1 MSKAY
6 IEQAKREKEEE
17 ERRRA
22 ASQKTKDWYDRNGPR
37 YQRSVEESFARN
49 RAYGEAQREKKRQL
63 SSVAPTLGGQQ
74 KQLRREL
81 SGSLVKA
88 PNPLVTQFGIRR
100 YDEQQKHEQE
110 KGDYIQRVYDS
121 AGMRESERVAGDDSP
136 YLPKA
141 YSNDERRR
149 ALSAKGRE
157 LDTDYQYLLDVQK
170 TRAMRRAVPGDNPY
184 KDLSSDEI
192 SERMGAYRREKRLL
206 EEERA
211 RLDADTARVQEEIKS
226 EEYEKRYGYLL
237 KEADFA
243 QYGGYPSK
251 RYPEMS
257 EENSPSAALGAAYAE
272 EYGLSPVSKEERR
285 ALSGG
290 AVTENRDFYAGLSE
304 EDRAMYR
311 LISHE
316 IGSDEATGYALMDEE
331 ERGIFRYLYNRDGAD
346 AAREYYENLSEELT
360 KRQGQR
366 EKSAVEAIENPL
378 VRKTQELA
386 GAYGAGL
393 SDFGTAVHQTFSRSD
408 AVPLGAVQYQAEA
421 TAAEKTGFDRV
432 LYDATRAVGG
442 MTPALAAGAIAGA
455 AGLPAGAAKWIG
467 QSVMGLNAY
476 GNSYRSAL
484 ESGHGEG
491 EATAYAL
498 LSAASEVATEKA
510 LSGISALGGA
520 LPDTVKAK
528 LGQNMG
534 SAALRFALDM
544 GVSMGSEGFEEV
556 LQNEIDLMLRNAVL
570 GEQND
575 LNPFTEENLYTFLSS
590 ALSAGALELPGAAF
604 QTRRVT
610 PGADAGAAIDRSYDA
625 IARTGL
631 WSPTSTGSMAEAAG
645 MARAQVAQ
653 YNENAA
659 NASARRLAKAGD
671 VSFRPLPVFK
681 NGKVVEPD
689 QPALPKGV
697 RIVENETV
705 ESGSGTMH
713 DVPKGAVGALPNGV
727 KAYTPEQA
735 QQKNKVRDTYM
746 SFVISG
752 KQGLKDFW
760 NRITGRDNNGA
771 KKETAYLGL
780 VTPEMGKVYEQVIG
794 QDLTNYSYSVDS
806 DLILHVNDE
815 HGVES
820 YKKTAGEKAIDGD
833 AFSGLLDLI
842 KNPDA
847 IYQSHDEMGHPAFV
861 TLKYDD
867 GTTAYVQWVQENNK
881 GVKRL
886 RGKTFYA
893 TSDYVVP
900 VWEDGDHK
908 KIVMTKLDAKKRS
921 SPTANN
927 AQEPLANVQNVAG
940 PASLD
945 TNIPQSETGVNT
957 QSMQGAGEISANA
970 SDGAARGKA
979 LYPIFDKDGKVIN
992 GYGETVDTANRGGYS
1007 DTEGGGRNGQGLG
1020 NRSAAGRSDTGYLYQ
1035 ESGGGRGAEAE
1046 SHTRGGAGV
1055 SGVPEKNTGNLGQI
1069 QNTGEARE
1077 VRISYPDCEVGYHSP
1092 ALPDTA
1098 ETTRVLA
1105 QRFTERG
1112 LNAEI
1117 FDGDMV
1123 ELRNGQRIVHHGRA
1137 MTLADGTVVLRNGT
1151 ENADEVLQHELIH
1164 HGART
1169 GAPEAARVI
1178 AAVRESGLNVNDKLG
1193 WDNLQILTKRYERN
1207 GKRLADL
1214 ENEGRLFEEL
1224 SATVAGFHR
1233 RDPDV
1238 TRRAFGALFN
1248 DYDGIISAIE
1258 EAYPELNTR
1267 GSGET
1272 PAAFSSARNAESGAN
1287 GDYLKSGQITKEAMD
1302 RFIRDRNKVDGL
1314 QRQYDKVLRKTAL
1327 REEEMALVNEIIR
1340 GTKTE
1345 KSIESWMDR
1354 DGILRVARARAALKA
1369 AKAPFED
1376 FRRRQRQEKEKLAEK
1391 HTEHS
1396 DNWHDKKLGISYE
1409 INTMERNF
1417 LSVAGKEDGER
1428 LIREYIDPIHKNEAE
1443 SIRFANRMRKR
1454 VADLNLSK
1462 KESYWVQRVGE
1473 GDMALSDVPGSSREK
1488 VKHAVSE
1495 FRAIYD
1501 ELLDMANRVLIENGY
1516 PPIPKRENYFPH
1528 FNDETDPIHK
1538 ALSAMGISFQT
1549 SMLPTDIAGLTYTFK
1564 PGKKYFANF
1573 NRRNGK
1579 ATTFDAVTGFDRYI
1593 EGIRD
1598 VIYHTE
1604 DIQKLRALDRVLR
1617 KKYNEESVQKKV
1629 DEIKLD
1635 RTLTEEQRREELN
1648 KALYGEDGKQ
1658 KTRSLSNFVQNLT
1671 EYTNLLAG
1679 KKAYAD
1685 REMERRFGR
1694 IVYDISAAAERN
1706 VAANMTGFNVASAL
1720 TNFIPLTQAASAVKN
1735 KNLLRGMWESV
1746 HAIRADDGFRDRST
1760 FLTNRRGT
1768 KPLTQS
1774 ALREAGGFL
1783 MEFFDSLTSQ
1793 SIVRAK
1799 YYDLLEKGYDA
1810 ETALER
1816 ADKFAAGVIGD
1827 RSKGAMPTMFY
1838 SKNPLAKAFTMFQLE
1853 VNNQYGYL
1861 FKDLP
1866 KEIRA
1871 DHEKWLGALLW
1882 GLFKYFVGAYLFNDL
1897 YEAAVGRRP
1906 ALDLF
1911 GTINS
1916 VVGDASGWKV
1926 ANVVDIG
1933 GKLISGQGFQPLEQT
1948 EKKDIPEV
1956 VTGGLGDVAENLPF
1970 IGGVLGGGRI
1980 PISSAIPDIPKVWE
1994 TLDDK
1999 DTASNKK
2006 LDVFLRKGVK
2016 PVMYLL
2022 PTFGMGQVAKSAEG
2036 LATVNAGGGFGLDK
2050 KGRRK
2055 LQFPVE
2061 QTAGNYIKAGL
2072 FGKYALP
2079 GAQEYVDSGFKT
2091 MSASKTEKALRLR
2104 ETGVPLSKFLEID
2117 KELSDEEKYKDD
2129 IGKDGFKIEK
2139 SGSIKKRKY
2148 IDSLGFDTKQRKIL
2162 YDAMGVAKEVAQA
2175 PHIAVA
2181 GLSSAA
2187 QEDATIA
2194 NMQGRVGYK
2203 KFAEVYQ
2210 GWTAIA
2216 DRAEKEKW
2224 EDGEENKKK
2233 RQYLYDD
2240 QGLTAKQKALIDNL
2254 LINDEKEVSY
2264 ESEGAFRLSQRGKTD
2279 FAKGEALSAV
2289 SGLDPNLYAD
2299 YLEGIKGKR
2308 KHAEKYA
2315 VIDSLPLKP
2324 NQRELLKALVSTSK
2338 ASKSTV
2344 RYYIEMAPITRAQ
2357 KDEFLELFL
2366 G

>member
-1 MSKAY
+1 MRIKLPKQPITPYQSQMS
-6 IEQAKREKEEE
+6 EEEKRKYDRERELE

-22 ASQKTKDWYDRNGPR
+22 AAQKTRDWYDQNGPR
-37 YQRSVEESFARN
+37 YQRTVEESFARN

-63 SSVAPTLGGQQ
+63 SSLAPTLGGQQ

-110 KGDYIQRVYDS
+110 KGDYIQSVYDS

-192 SERMGAYRREKRLL
+192 SERMEAYRREKRLL
-206 EEERA
+206 DEERA
-211 RLDADTARVQEEIKS
+211 RLDADTARVQEEMDR
-226 EEYEKRYGYLL
+226 EDYEKRYGHLL

-257 EENSPSAALGAAYAE
+257 EENSPSAAQGAAYAA
-272 EYGLSPVSKEERR
+272 EYGLTPVSKEERR

-290 AVTENRDFYAGLSE
+290 AVTENRDFYVNLSE
-304 EDRAMYR
+304 NDRAMYR
-311 LISHE
+311 LISNE
-316 IGSDEATGYALMDEE
+316 IGSDEATGYALMDED
-331 ERGIFRYLYNRDGAD
+331 ERGIFRYLYNKDGKE
-346 AAREYYENLSEELT
+346 AAREYYNNISEELT
-360 KRQGQR
+360 KRQGIR
-366 EKSAVEAIENPL
+366 EKAAVEAIENPL

-455 AGLPAGAAKWIG
+455 AGLPAAAAKWIG

-484 ESGHGEG
+484 ESGHGER

-510 LSGISALGGA
+510 LSGISALGGS
-520 LPDTVKAK
+520 LPDALKAK

-534 SAALRFALDM
+534 SAALRFALNM

-556 LQNEIDLMLRNAVL
+556 LQNEIDLLLRNSIL
-570 GEQND
+570 GEEND
-575 LNPFTEENLYTFLSS
+575 LNLFTEENLYTFLSS
-590 ALSAGALELPGAAF
+590 AFSAGVLELPETAF
-604 QTRRVT
+604 QTQRVT
-610 PGADAGAAIDRSYDA
+610 PGADAGAAIDRSYDT

-671 VSFRPLPVFK
+671 VSFQPLPVFK
-681 NGKVVEPD
+681 DGKVVED
-689 QPALPKGV
+689 YWDPATTEPVKVGRGTVIQRPYTGENTPKN
-697 RIVENETV
+697 I
-705 ESGSGTMH
+705 
-713 DVPKGAVGALPNGV
+713 DV
-727 KAYTPEQA
+727 
-735 QQKNKVRDTYM
+735 QQKNAPVVIDSGTVEKAAAEITKARESGQSVRGTIRRVFGQVFDSMGGARKVRVDGVNFENAPYDVTLNKNLVGK
-746 SFVISG
+746 VISDPHLSPEKLSVLYQLDDAVRG
-752 KQGLKDFW
+752 AEYVGSGEYNKNKSKAQNVIRYDYFENEVEIGDEPYLMTFDVEVYHG
-760 NRITGRDNNGA
+760 TNNMRTYRTI
-771 KKETAYLGL
+771 KEIDLTPVEGN
-780 VTPEMGKVYEQVIG
+780 VTPSKADAATHGSRTRG
-794 QDLTNYSYSVDS
+794 LTP
-806 DLILHVNDE
+806 
-815 HGVES
+815 G
-820 YKKTAGEKAIDGD
+820 
-833 AFSGLLDLI
+833 
-842 KNPDA
+842 
-847 IYQSHDEMGHPAFV
+847 
-861 TLKYDD
+861 
-867 GTTAYVQWVQENNK
+867 
-881 GVKRL
+881 
-886 RGKTFYA
+886 
-893 TSDYVVP
+893 
-900 VWEDGDHK
+900 
-908 KIVMTKLDAKKRS
+908 RS
-921 SPTANN
+921 S
-927 AQEPLANVQNVAG
+927 LF
-940 PASLD
+940 SD
-945 TNIPQSETGVNT
+945 TNISQSETGVNT
-957 QSMQGAGEISANA
+957 QSMQGAGEISASA
-970 SDGAARGKA
+970 SSGAARGKA
-979 LYPIFDKDGKVIN
+979 LYPIFDKNRNVIN
-992 GYGETVDTANRGGYS
+992 GYGMEVDTANRGGYS
-1007 DTEGGGRNGQGLG
+1007 DTRGGGRNGQGLG
-1020 NRSAAGRSDTGYLYQ
+1020 NRSAAGRSDTGHLYQ
-1035 ESGGGRGAEAE
+1035 ESGGGRGTETE
-1046 SHTRGGAGV
+1046 SHTGGGAGV

-1077 VRISYPDCEVGYHSP
+1077 VRISYPDSEVSYHSP
-1092 ALPDTA
+1092 ALSDTA
-1098 ETTRVLA
+1098 ETTRALA
-1105 QRFTERG
+1105 QRFAERG

-1117 FDGDMV
+1117 FDGDMA
-1123 ELRNGQRIVHHGRA
+1123 ELRGEQRIVHHGRA
-1137 MTLADGTVVLRNGT
+1137 MTLSDGTVVLRNGT

-1164 HGART
+1164 HGARMGT
-1169 GAPEAARVI
+1169 PEANRVI
-1178 AAVRESGLNVNDKLG
+1178 AAVQESGLNVNDRLG
-1193 WDNLQILTKRYERN
+1193 WDNLQTLTKRYERN

-1214 ENEGRLFEEL
+1214 GNEGRLFEEL
-1224 SATVAGFHR
+1224 SATIAGFHR
-1233 RDPDV
+1233 RDPEG
-1238 TRRAFGALFN
+1238 TRRAFGGLFN

-1272 PAAFSSARNAESGAN
+1272 PAAFSSARDAESEAN
-1287 GDYLKSGQITKEAMD
+1287 GDHLKSGQITKETVD
-1302 RFIRDRNKVDGL
+1302 RFIRDWNKVDGL

-1369 AKAPFED
+1369 AKAPFEE

-1396 DNWHDKKLGISYE
+1396 DNWKDKKLGISYE

-1473 GDMALSDVPGSSREK
+1473 GDMALSDVPGSNREK
-1488 VKHAVSE
+1488 VKHAASE

-1629 DEIKLD
+1629 DEIKRD

-2022 PTFGMGQVAKSAEG
+2022 PTFGMGQVAKTAEG

-2050 KGRRK
+2050 KGRRM

-2079 GAQEYVDSGFKT
+2079 GAQEYVDSGFQTLSAEKT
-2091 MSASKTEKALRLR
+2091 AGALRLR

-2117 KELSDEEKYKDD
+2117 RELSDEEKYKDD

-2175 PHIAVA
+2175 PHIAIA

-2187 QEDATIA
+2187 QEAATIA

-2203 KFAEVYQ
+2203 KFAELYQ
-2210 GWTAIA
+2210 GLREIS
-2216 DRAEKEKW
+2216 DKAEVEKW
-2224 EDGEENKKK
+2224 DNSEENAKK
-2233 RQYLYDD
+2233 RQYLFNDSS
-2240 QGLTAKQKALIDNL
+2240 LTAEQKELLDEL
-2254 LINDEKEVSY
+2254 LISDVMVIPKDKKVSY
-2264 ESEGAFRLSQRGKTD
+2264 QSTGSWRLSQGGEND
-2279 FAKGEALSAV
+2279 LAKGEALAAV
-2289 SGLDPNLYAD
+2289 SGLDLNLYAD
-2299 YLEGIKGKR
+2299 YLEGVKGKR
-2308 KHAEKYA
+2308 KNAEKYA

-2366 G
+2366 GD